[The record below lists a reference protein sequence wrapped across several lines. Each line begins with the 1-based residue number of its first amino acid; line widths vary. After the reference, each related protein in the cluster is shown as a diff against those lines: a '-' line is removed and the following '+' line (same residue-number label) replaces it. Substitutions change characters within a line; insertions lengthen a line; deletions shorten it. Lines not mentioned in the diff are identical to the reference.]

1 MAPKK
6 LTLREWNSRL
16 PRPRSEETVRR
27 WVRAGKIYPVP
38 VLDGR
43 EYFFDE
49 NAVRIDPQNP
59 RASLHQGFISTR
71 KKPYP
76 IPIQLSGAF
85 VESSFQDLL
94 ASTEA
99 LWRMRNTLYRNVPG
113 KRQGIRRATVPPTC
127 S

>member
-43 EYFFDE
+43 EYLFDE

-59 RASLHQGFISTR
+59 RASLLSRIHVDQEKTLPNTNPAIRGVRR
-71 KKPYP
+71 K
-76 IPIQLSGAF
+76 
-85 VESSFQDLL
+85 
-94 ASTEA
+94 
-99 LWRMRNTLYRNVPG
+99 
-113 KRQGIRRATVPPTC
+113 
-127 S
+127 